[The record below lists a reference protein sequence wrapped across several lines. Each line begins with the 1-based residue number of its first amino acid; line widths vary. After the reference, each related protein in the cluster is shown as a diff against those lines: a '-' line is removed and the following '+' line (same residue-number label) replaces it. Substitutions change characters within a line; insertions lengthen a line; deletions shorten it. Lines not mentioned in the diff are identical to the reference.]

1 MLQEVHLNK
10 EEVINLFGEYCIMKC
25 KSFSQNAIT
34 DKYKANIFLQ
44 CHYDFTSFREIRIF
58 IKKAKALGFISAN
71 LFTPTL
77 TMLEYFLN
85 HNGYFNPAMDSAKFV
100 DYFFSLTKRLANST
114 INQYIMC
121 ANLFMRFLN
130 DKGYKSINLKSIKMN
145 FAKQKKLP
153 SFLNDFYYKAF
164 LQEVKE
170 LQETSIYDIRKK
182 LIILLVYYTGIRTR
196 EMRNLIF
203 DDIKEDREQYI
214 FKISGKCSQ
223 ERLVSI
229 KKVFIGNLMQ
239 KFLDKRKAMLCQSP
253 FLFQLKNLNQP
264 PNICINLKPILKKLN
279 CMQPR
284 GNMLHLLR
292 HSFASFVYRESRDIL
307 LTQKALGHANISN
320 TQIYIHMNSDVY
332 EKVSSFF

>member
-1 MLQEVHLNK
+1 MLQEAHLNK
-10 EEVINLFGEYCIMKC
+10 EEVIKLFGEYCIMKC

-58 IKKAKALGFISAN
+58 IKKARALGFISVS

-77 TMLEYFLN
+77 AMLEWFLS
-85 HNGYFNPAMDSAKFV
+85 HNGYFDPAMENAKFV
-100 DYFFSLTKRLANST
+100 DYFFSLTKRLANSSV
-114 INQYIMC
+114 NQYIMC
-121 ANLFMRFLN
+121 INLFMTFLN
-130 DKGYKSINLKSIKMN
+130 DKGYKSTNLKSIKMN
-145 FAKQKKLP
+145 FTKQKKLP

-164 LQEVKE
+164 LQEAKD
-170 LQETSIYDIRKK
+170 LQEKSIHDIKKK

-196 EMRNLIF
+196 EIRNLTLE
-203 DDIKEDREQYI
+203 DIREDREQYI

-223 ERLVSI
+223 ERIASI
-229 KKVFIGNLMQ
+229 KKVFIDTLMQ
-239 KFLDKRKAMLCQSP
+239 KFLVKRKAMMCQSP
-253 FLFQLKNLNQP
+253 FLFQLKNINQP
-264 PNICINLKPILKKLN
+264 PNICISLKPILKKLN

-292 HSFASFVYRESRDIL
+292 HSFASFVYRESKDIL
-307 LTQKALGHANISN
+307 LTQRALGHANISN

>member
-1 MLQEVHLNK
+1 
-10 EEVINLFGEYCIMKC
+10 MKC

-114 INQYIMC
+114 INQ
-121 ANLFMRFLN
+121 
-130 DKGYKSINLKSIKMN
+130 
-145 FAKQKKLP
+145 FAKHKKLP

-214 FKISGKCSQ
+214 
-223 ERLVSI
+223 LL
-229 KKVFIGNLMQ
+229 KVRVNAHKSDLY
-239 KFLDKRKAMLCQSP
+239 R
-253 FLFQLKNLNQP
+253 
-264 PNICINLKPILKKLN
+264 LKKYL
-279 CMQPR
+279 
-284 GNMLHLLR
+284 
-292 HSFASFVYRESRDIL
+292 
-307 LTQKALGHANISN
+307 
-320 TQIYIHMNSDVY
+320 
-332 EKVSSFF
+332 